1 VMAAVSANGRALHD
15 IIADTVVVREDV
27 RRTRRIR

>member
-1 VMAAVSANGRALHD
+1 MAALGPNGRALHD
-15 IIADTVVVREDV
+15 IIADTVVIREDV